1 VEMAICGRN
10 DYPFCRAIVRGPRY
24 AWCDCGSGLLL
35 CCGGDHVIMWGG
47 GAVDLTR
54 REGIVT
60 SALRTGYNIR
70 LVGSFDSWFGSWLL
84 WVVFRTIQRVQ
95 EY

>member
-1 VEMAICGRN
+1 
-10 DYPFCRAIVRGPRY
+10 
-24 AWCDCGSGLLL
+24 
-35 CCGGDHVIMWGG
+35 MWGG